1 MTVNP
6 CTVHIEN
13 FLEAP
18 VLAQANLGAAKVKAR
33 RAGRSQNRY
42 LMRGKRQ

>member
-13 FLEAP
+13 LVEAP
-18 VLAQANLGAAKVKAR
+18 VLAPANLGAAKVKAR
-33 RAGRSQNRY
+33 RAGPSQNRC
-42 LMRGKRQ
+42 LMRGKR